1 MPSRQDRSKSQNQ
14 KQTHSTEDKMNDTNL
29 QTITLTKRDRN
40 YSNLK
45 GLESS
50 LRHSLRLDQN
60 EYDEFEFNPNPTHPN
75 VAIVGGIEQILTME
89 LAEQLLADF
98 NEHLQ
103 TKLKDTEATDEIAAE
118 KEKLRKL
125 KSKLV
130 KFINATEPTE
140 IKEYVTSVMEGE
152 KPLVVGDYAALLNQH
167 KISRIAQRI
176 DLLENYTTKKQ
187 EIQQNAP
194 DRAVSRTVN
203 RVKEIILVIPE
214 PNKLAITKGYTDLLQ
229 RAIHQFYRKNF
240 PNNTILFSFSHLD
253 ETTNHVHAFLD
264 LQNTKSG
271 KYDFS
276 AQEYEFA
283 SQYYLKNKANLE
295 NISEPPTLEDFKL
308 PNRSDEKQN
317 HRFIRERESWKSK
330 VMQAAFYEHFNG
342 LASAFGLQAKFLPKT
357 NEKKEY
363 LSKIEQEAKK
373 PKSERS
379 HNYYT
384 RQVEKLEQE
393 LIEKKEELAEQ
404 NTNVVTLKATMT
416 DLQNTVSTYQNKIQT
431 LEIHATEQKTE
442 NEKLDNHRKILTED
456 ITNKTNKTEELRE
469 NFKTTKERMTKELH
483 ELRRKIVD
491 DTKRKSVLE
500 NAIKVYEEELEP
512 LIKRFDILVDQILE
526 AKRLDKNIDQYYKRL
541 RENTYK
547 MASRLGSEKR
557 KDYLFN
563 AREQLKGRGIDHTKV
578 ELGIVEKFRLWA
590 SDRFTNKQ
598 VVEFDKE
605 EAEQATEARNLR
617 LLKPKPPSP
626 FQDPYDPY
634 Q

>member
-1 MPSRQDRSKSQNQ
+1 
-14 KQTHSTEDKMNDTNL
+14 MNDTNL

-45 GLESS
+45 GLDSS
-50 LRHSLRLDQN
+50 LKHSLRLDQN
-60 EYDEFEFNPNPTHPN
+60 EYDDFEFNPNPDHPN
-75 VAIVGGIEQILTME
+75 IAIVGGVEQVLTRE

-98 NEHLQ
+98 NDQLQ
-103 TKLKDTEATDEIAAE
+103 TKLKATEATDEIAAE

-130 KFINATEPTE
+130 KFINATEPTQ

-152 KPLVVGDYAALLNQH
+152 RPLVVGDYAALLNQH
-167 KISRIAQRI
+167 KISRVAQRI
-176 DLLENYTTKKQ
+176 DLLENYTTKKR
-187 EIQQNAP
+187 EIEQNAP

-229 RAIHQFYRKNF
+229 KAMHQFYQKNF
-240 PNNTILFSFSHLD
+240 PNNKMLFSFSHLD

-264 LQNTKSG
+264 LQNTKTG

-276 AQEYEFA
+276 AQEFEFA
-283 SQYYLKNKANLE
+283 SQYYAKNKAHLD
-295 NISEPPTLEDFKL
+295 NISEPPTLENFKL
-308 PNRSDEKQN
+308 PNRSEEKQN

-330 VMQAAFYEHFNG
+330 VMQAAFYEHFNS
-342 LASAFGLQAKFLPKT
+342 LAAPYGLQAKFLPKT
-357 NEKKEY
+357 KDNKEF

-393 LIEKKEELAEQ
+393 LTQKKEELTEQ
-404 NTNVVTLKATMT
+404 KTNVVTLNTT
-416 DLQNTVSTYQNKIQT
+416 ISELQNTVSTYQNKIQN
-431 LEIHATEQKTE
+431 LEMHATEQQKE
-442 NEKLDNHRKILTED
+442 NAKLDHHRQILSED
-456 ITNKTNKTEELRE
+456 ITEKTNKTEQLKI
-469 NFKTTKERMTKELH
+469 NFKSTKEKMTKELR
-483 ELRRKIVD
+483 ELRKKIEE
-491 DTKRKSVLE
+491 DTERKSVLE
-500 NAIKVYEEELEP
+500 KAIKVYEEELEP
-512 LIKRFDILVDQILE
+512 LIKKFDILVDRILE
-526 AKRLDKNIDQYYKRL
+526 AKRLDENPEQFYKRL

-563 AREQLKGRGIDHTKV
+563 VGEQLKEQGLDHAKV
-578 ELGIVEKFRLWA
+578 ELGFTDKVKLLA
-590 SDRFTNKQ
+590 SDTFTRKQ

-605 EAEQATEARNLR
+605 EALQAKEARKRR
-617 LLKPKPPSP
+617 LLKLKPPSP

-634 Q
+634 S

>member
-1 MPSRQDRSKSQNQ
+1 
-14 KQTHSTEDKMNDTNL
+14 MNDTNL

-45 GLESS
+45 GLDSS
-50 LRHSLRLDQN
+50 LKHSLRLDQN
-60 EYDEFEFNPNPTHPN
+60 EYDDFEFNPNPDHPN
-75 VAIVGGIEQILTME
+75 IAIVGGVEQVLTRE

-98 NEHLQ
+98 NDQLQ
-103 TKLKDTEATDEIAAE
+103 TKLKATEATDEIAAE

-130 KFINATEPTE
+130 KFINATEPTQ

-152 KPLVVGDYAALLNQH
+152 RPLVVGDYAALLNQH
-167 KISRIAQRI
+167 KISRVAQRI
-176 DLLENYTTKKQ
+176 DLLENYTTKKR
-187 EIQQNAP
+187 EIEQNAP

-229 RAIHQFYRKNF
+229 KAMHQFYQKNF
-240 PNNTILFSFSHLD
+240 PNNKMLFSFSHLD

-264 LQNTKSG
+264 LQNTKTG

-276 AQEYEFA
+276 AQEFEFA
-283 SQYYLKNKANLE
+283 SQYYAKNKAHLD

-308 PNRSDEKQN
+308 PNRSEEKQN

-330 VMQAAFYEHFNG
+330 VMQAAFYEHFNS
-342 LASAFGLQAKFLPKT
+342 LAAPYGLQAKFLPKT
-357 NEKKEY
+357 KDNKEF

-393 LIEKKEELAEQ
+393 LTQKKEELTEQ
-404 NTNVVTLKATMT
+404 KTNVVTLNTT
-416 DLQNTVSTYQNKIQT
+416 ISELQNTVSTYQNKIQN
-431 LEIHATEQKTE
+431 LEMHATEQQKE
-442 NEKLDNHRKILTED
+442 NAKLDHHRQILSED
-456 ITNKTNKTEELRE
+456 ITEKTNKTEQLKI
-469 NFKTTKERMTKELH
+469 NFKSTKEKMTKELR
-483 ELRRKIVD
+483 ELRKKIEE
-491 DTKRKSVLE
+491 DTERKSVLE
-500 NAIKVYEEELEP
+500 KAIKVYEEELEP
-512 LIKRFDILVDQILE
+512 LIKKFDILVDRILE
-526 AKRLDKNIDQYYKRL
+526 AKRLDENPEQFYKRL

-563 AREQLKGRGIDHTKV
+563 VGEQLKEQGLDHAKV
-578 ELGIVEKFRLWA
+578 ELGFTDKVKLLA
-590 SDRFTNKQ
+590 SDTFTRKQ

-605 EAEQATEARNLR
+605 EALQAKEARKRR
-617 LLKPKPPSP
+617 LLKLKPPSP

-634 Q
+634 S

>member
-1 MPSRQDRSKSQNQ
+1 
-14 KQTHSTEDKMNDTNL
+14 MNDTNL

-45 GLESS
+45 GLDSS
-50 LRHSLRLDQN
+50 LKHSLRLDQN
-60 EYDEFEFNPNPTHPN
+60 EYDEFEFNPNPDHPN
-75 VAIVGGIEQILTME
+75 VAIVGGIEQILTRE
-89 LAEQLLADF
+89 LAEQLLAEF
-98 NEHLQ
+98 NDQLQ
-103 TKLKDTEATDEIAAE
+103 TKLLETEASDEIATE

-130 KFINATEPTE
+130 KFINVTEPTE

-152 KPLVVGDYAALLNQH
+152 RPLVVEDYATLLNQH
-167 KISRIAQRI
+167 KIGRVGQRI

-187 EIQQNAP
+187 EIEQNAP

-229 RAIHQFYRKNF
+229 KAMHQFYQKNF
-240 PNNTILFSFSHLD
+240 PNNKMLFSFSHLD
-253 ETTNHVHAFLD
+253 ETTNHVHSFLD
-264 LQNTKSG
+264 LQNTKTG

-276 AQEYEFA
+276 AQEFEFA
-283 SQYYLKNKANLE
+283 SQYYAKNKAHLDK
-295 NISEPPTLEDFKL
+295 ISEPPTLEDFKL
-308 PNRSDEKQN
+308 PNRSEEKQN

-342 LASAFGLQAKFLPKT
+342 LAAAYGLQAKFLPKT
-357 NEKKEY
+357 KDNKEF

-384 RQVEKLEQE
+384 RQIEKLEQE
-393 LIEKKEELAEQ
+393 LTQKKEELTKQ
-404 NTNVVTLKATMT
+404 KTTVVTLNTT
-416 DLQNTVSTYQNKIQT
+416 ISDLQNTVSTYQNKIQN
-431 LEIHATEQKTE
+431 LEMHATEQQKE
-442 NEKLDNHRKILTED
+442 NAKLDHHRQILSED
-456 ITNKTNKTEELRE
+456 ITEKTNKTEQLRI
-469 NFKTTKERMTKELH
+469 NFKSTKEKMTKELR
-483 ELRRKIVD
+483 ELRKKIEE
-491 DTKRKSVLE
+491 DTERKSVLE
-500 NAIKVYEEELEP
+500 KAIKVYEEELEP
-512 LIKRFDILVDQILE
+512 LIKKFDILVDRILE
-526 AKRLDKNIDQYYKRL
+526 AKRLDENPEQYYRRL

-563 AREQLKGRGIDHTKV
+563 VGEQLKEQGLDHDKV
-578 ELGIVEKFRLWA
+578 ELGFTDKVRLWA
-590 SDRFTNKQ
+590 SDTFTSKQ

-605 EAEQATEARNLR
+605 EAKQAKEARKRR
-617 LLKPKPPSP
+617 LLKLKPPSP

-634 Q
+634 H

>member
-1 MPSRQDRSKSQNQ
+1 
-14 KQTHSTEDKMNDTNL
+14 MNDTNL

-45 GLESS
+45 GLDSS
-50 LRHSLRLDQN
+50 LKHSLRLDQN
-60 EYDEFEFNPNPTHPN
+60 EYDDFEFNPNPDHPN
-75 VAIVGGIEQILTME
+75 IAIVGGVEQVLTRA
-89 LAEQLLADF
+89 LAEQLLANF
-98 NEHLQ
+98 NDQLQ
-103 TKLKDTEATDEIAAE
+103 TKLKATEATDEIAAE

-130 KFINATEPTE
+130 KFINAAEPTE

-152 KPLVVGDYAALLNQH
+152 RPLVAQDYAALLNQH
-167 KISRIAQRI
+167 KISRISQRI
-176 DLLENYTTKKQ
+176 DLLENYTTKKR
-187 EIQQNAP
+187 EIEQNAP
-194 DRAVSRTVN
+194 NRAVSRTVN

-229 RAIHQFYRKNF
+229 KAMHQFYQKNF
-240 PNNTILFSFSHLD
+240 PNNDILFSFSHLD

-264 LQNTKSG
+264 LQNTKTG

-276 AQEYEFA
+276 AQEFEFA
-283 SQYYLKNKANLE
+283 SQYYARNKAHLDK
-295 NISEPPTLEDFKL
+295 ISEPPILEDFKL
-308 PNRSDEKQN
+308 PNRSEEKQN

-342 LASAFGLQAKFLPKT
+342 LAAAYGLQAKFLPKT
-357 NEKKEY
+357 KEKQEF

-393 LIEKKEELAEQ
+393 LTQKKEELTEQ
-404 NTNVVTLKATMT
+404 KTTVVRLNTTISN
-416 DLQNTVSTYQNKIQT
+416 LQNTVSTYQNTIQN
-431 LEIHATEQKTE
+431 LEMHATEQQKE
-442 NEKLDNHRKILTED
+442 NAKLDHDRQILSED
-456 ITNKTNKTEELRE
+456 ITKKTNKTEELRV
-469 NFKTTKERMTKELH
+469 NFKTAKEKMTKELR
-483 ELRRKIVD
+483 ELRKKIEE
-491 DTKRKSVLE
+491 DTERKSVLE
-500 NAIKVYEEELEP
+500 RAIKVYEVELEP
-512 LIKRFDILVDQILE
+512 LIKKFDILVDRILK
-526 AKRLDKNIDQYYKRL
+526 AKRLDENPEQYYQRL

-563 AREQLKGRGIDHTKV
+563 VREQLKEQGLDHVKV
-578 ELGIVEKFRLWA
+578 ELGLTEKVKLWA
-590 SDRFTNKQ
+590 SDTFTKKQ

-605 EAEQATEARNLR
+605 EALQAKEARRRR
-617 LLKPKPPSP
+617 LLKLKPPSP

>member
-1 MPSRQDRSKSQNQ
+1 
-14 KQTHSTEDKMNDTNL
+14 MNDTNL

-45 GLESS
+45 GLDSS
-50 LRHSLRLDQN
+50 LKHSLRLDQN
-60 EYDEFEFNPNPTHPN
+60 EYDDFEFNPNPDHPN
-75 VAIVGGIEQILTME
+75 IAIVGGVEQVLTRA
-89 LAEQLLADF
+89 LAEQLLANF
-98 NEHLQ
+98 NDQLQ
-103 TKLKDTEATDEIAAE
+103 TKLKATEATDEIAAE

-152 KPLVVGDYAALLNQH
+152 KPLVVQDYAALLNQH

-187 EIQQNAP
+187 DIQQNAP

-229 RAIHQFYRKNF
+229 RAIQQFYRKNF

-283 SQYYLKNKANLE
+283 SQYYLKNKGILE

-308 PNRSDEKQN
+308 PNRSEEKQN

-342 LASAFGLQAKFLPKT
+342 LASPFGLQAKFLPKT
-357 NEKKEY
+357 KEKKEF
-363 LSKIEQEAKK
+363 LSKIEKEAKK

-384 RQVEKLEQE
+384 RQVEQLEQK
-393 LIEKKEELAEQ
+393 LIEKTEELAEQ
-404 NTNVVTLKATMT
+404 NTNVVTLKATIT

-431 LEIHATEQKTE
+431 LETHATEQKTE

-456 ITNKTNKTEELRE
+456 ITKKTNKTEELRE
-469 NFKTTKERMTKELH
+469 NFKNTKERMTKELH
-483 ELRRKIVD
+483 ELRTKIVE

-512 LIKRFDILVDQILE
+512 LIKRFDILVDKILE
-526 AKRLDKNIDQYYKRL
+526 AQRLDKNTDQYYERL

-563 AREQLKGRGIDHTKV
+563 AREQLKERGIDHTKV
-578 ELGIVEKFRLWA
+578 ELGIADRFRLWA
-590 SDRFTNKQ
+590 SDKFTNKQ

-605 EAEQATEARNLR
+605 EADQAKQARKIR

>member
-1 MPSRQDRSKSQNQ
+1 
-14 KQTHSTEDKMNDTNL
+14 MNDTNL

-45 GLESS
+45 GLDSS
-50 LRHSLRLDQN
+50 LKHSLRLDQN
-60 EYDEFEFNPNPTHPN
+60 EYDDFEFNPNPDHPN
-75 VAIVGGIEQILTME
+75 IAIVGGVEQVLTRA
-89 LAEQLLADF
+89 LAEQLLANF
-98 NEHLQ
+98 NDQLQ
-103 TKLKDTEATDEIAAE
+103 TKLKATEATDEIAAE

-130 KFINATEPTE
+130 KFINAAEPTE

-152 KPLVVGDYAALLNQH
+152 RPLVAQDYAALLNQH
-167 KISRIAQRI
+167 KISRISQRI
-176 DLLENYTTKKQ
+176 DLLENYTTKKR
-187 EIQQNAP
+187 EIEQNAP

-229 RAIHQFYRKNF
+229 KAMHQFYQKNF
-240 PNNTILFSFSHLD
+240 PNNKMLFSFSHLD

-264 LQNTKSG
+264 LQNTKTG

-276 AQEYEFA
+276 AQEFEFA
-283 SQYYLKNKANLE
+283 SQYYAKNKAHLD

-308 PNRSDEKQN
+308 PNRSEEKQN

-330 VMQAAFYEHFNG
+330 VMQAAFYEHFNS
-342 LASAFGLQAKFLPKT
+342 LAAPYGLQAKFLPKT
-357 NEKKEY
+357 KDNKEF

-393 LIEKKEELAEQ
+393 LTQKKEELTEQ
-404 NTNVVTLKATMT
+404 KTNVVTLNTT
-416 DLQNTVSTYQNKIQT
+416 ISELQNTVSTYQNKIQN
-431 LEIHATEQKTE
+431 LEMHATEQQKE
-442 NEKLDNHRKILTED
+442 NAKLDHHRQILSED
-456 ITNKTNKTEELRE
+456 ITEKTNKTEQLKI
-469 NFKTTKERMTKELH
+469 NFKSTKEKMTKELR
-483 ELRRKIVD
+483 ELRKKIEE
-491 DTKRKSVLE
+491 DTERKSVLE
-500 NAIKVYEEELEP
+500 KAIKVYEEELEP
-512 LIKRFDILVDQILE
+512 LIKKFDILVDRILE
-526 AKRLDKNIDQYYKRL
+526 AKRLDENPEQFYKRL

-563 AREQLKGRGIDHTKV
+563 VGEQLKEQGLDHAKV
-578 ELGIVEKFRLWA
+578 ELGFTDKVKLLA
-590 SDRFTNKQ
+590 SDTFTRKQ

-605 EAEQATEARNLR
+605 EALQAKEARKRR
-617 LLKPKPPSP
+617 LLKLKPPSP

-634 Q
+634 S

>member
-1 MPSRQDRSKSQNQ
+1 
-14 KQTHSTEDKMNDTNL
+14 MNDTNL

-45 GLESS
+45 GLDSS

-60 EYDEFEFNPNPTHPN
+60 EYDDFEFNPNPDHPS
-75 VAIVGGIEQILTME
+75 VAIVGGLEQILTRE

-98 NEHLQ
+98 NDQLQ
-103 TKLKDTEATDEIAAE
+103 TKLIATEATDEIAAE

-140 IKEYVTSVMEGE
+140 IKEHVTSVMEGE
-152 KPLVVGDYAALLNQH
+152 RTLVIEDYATLLNQH
-167 KISRIAQRI
+167 KISRVAQRI

-187 EIQQNAP
+187 EIEQNAP

-229 RAIHQFYRKNF
+229 KAMHQFYQKNF
-240 PNNTILFSFSHLD
+240 PNNKILFSFSHLD

-264 LQNTKSG
+264 LQNEKTG

-276 AQEYEFA
+276 AQEFEFA
-283 SQYYLKNKANLE
+283 SQYYARNKAHLDK
-295 NISEPPTLEDFKL
+295 IPEPPTLEDFKL
-308 PNRSDEKQN
+308 PNRSEEKQN

-342 LASAFGLQAKFLPKT
+342 LAAAYGLQAKFLPKT
-357 NEKKEY
+357 KEKQEF

-384 RQVEKLEQE
+384 RHIEKLQQELTTKEVE
-393 LIEKKEELAEQ
+393 LIEQKA
-404 NTNVVTLKATMT
+404 TIVTLNTTIK
-416 DLQNTVSTYQNKIQT
+416 DLQGTASTYKANIQS
-431 LEIHATEQKTE
+431 LEIKASEQRKE
-442 NEKLDNHRKILTED
+442 NAELDSQKQKLDDEITE
-456 ITNKTNKTEELRE
+456 KTTKTAELSS
-469 NFKTTKERMTKELH
+469 NFKTMKSRMTKELN
-483 ELRRKIVD
+483 ELRKKIKEDTNRK
-491 DTKRKSVLE
+491 TVLE
-500 NAIKVYEEELEP
+500 KAIKAYEEELEP
-512 LIKRFDILVDQILE
+512 LMKRFDILVDRLLE
-526 AKRLDKNIDQYYKRL
+526 ARRLDENPERYYKRL
-541 RENTYK
+541 RENTYE
-547 MASRLGSEKR
+547 MASRLGKEKR

-563 AREQLKGRGIDHTKV
+563 VAEQLREQGLDHTQAALGFSDKV
-578 ELGIVEKFRLWA
+578 KLWA
-590 SDRFTNKQ
+590 SDTFTTKQ

-605 EAEQATEARNLR
+605 EAEQAKEARRRR
-617 LLKPKPPSP
+617 LLKLKPPTP

-634 Q
+634 K

>member
-1 MPSRQDRSKSQNQ
+1 
-14 KQTHSTEDKMNDTNL
+14 MNDTNL

-45 GLESS
+45 GLDSS
-50 LRHSLRLDQN
+50 LKHSLRLDQN
-60 EYDEFEFNPNPTHPN
+60 EYDDFEFNPNPDHPN
-75 VAIVGGIEQILTME
+75 IAIVGGVEQVLTRA
-89 LAEQLLADF
+89 LAEQLLANF
-98 NEHLQ
+98 NDQLQ
-103 TKLKDTEATDEIAAE
+103 TKLKATEATDEIAAE

-130 KFINATEPTE
+130 KFINAAEPTE

-152 KPLVVGDYAALLNQH
+152 RPLVAQDYAALLNQH
-167 KISRIAQRI
+167 KISHISQRI
-176 DLLENYTTKKQ
+176 DLLENYTTKKR
-187 EIQQNAP
+187 EIEQNAP

-229 RAIHQFYRKNF
+229 KAMHQFYQKNF
-240 PNNTILFSFSHLD
+240 PNNKMLFSFSHLD

-264 LQNTKSG
+264 LQNTKTG

-276 AQEYEFA
+276 AQEFEFA
-283 SQYYLKNKANLE
+283 SQYYAKNKAHLD

-308 PNRSDEKQN
+308 PNRSEEKQN

-330 VMQAAFYEHFNG
+330 VMQAAFYEHFNS
-342 LASAFGLQAKFLPKT
+342 LAAPYGLQAKFLPKT
-357 NEKKEY
+357 KDNKEF

-393 LIEKKEELAEQ
+393 LTQKKEELTEQ
-404 NTNVVTLKATMT
+404 KTNVVTLNTT
-416 DLQNTVSTYQNKIQT
+416 ISELQNTVSTYQNKIQN
-431 LEIHATEQKTE
+431 LEMHATEQQKE
-442 NEKLDNHRKILTED
+442 NAKLDHHRQILSED
-456 ITNKTNKTEELRE
+456 ITEKTNKTEQLKI
-469 NFKTTKERMTKELH
+469 NFKSTKEKMTKELR
-483 ELRRKIVD
+483 ELRKKIEE
-491 DTKRKSVLE
+491 DTERKSVLE
-500 NAIKVYEEELEP
+500 KAIKVYEEELEP
-512 LIKRFDILVDQILE
+512 LIKKFDILVDRILE
-526 AKRLDKNIDQYYKRL
+526 AKRLDENPEQFYKRL

-563 AREQLKGRGIDHTKV
+563 VGEQLKEQGLDHAKV
-578 ELGIVEKFRLWA
+578 ELGFTDKVKLLA
-590 SDRFTNKQ
+590 SDTFTRKQ

-605 EAEQATEARNLR
+605 EALQAKEARKRR
-617 LLKPKPPSP
+617 LLKLKPPSP

-634 Q
+634 S

>member
-1 MPSRQDRSKSQNQ
+1 
-14 KQTHSTEDKMNDTNL
+14 MNDTNL

-45 GLESS
+45 GLDSS
-50 LRHSLRLDQN
+50 LKHSLRLDQN
-60 EYDEFEFNPNPTHPN
+60 EYDDFEFNPNPDLPN
-75 VAIVGGIEQILTME
+75 IAIVGGIEQILTKE
-89 LAEQLLADF
+89 LAEQLLAEF
-98 NEHLQ
+98 NDQLQ
-103 TKLKDTEATDEIAAE
+103 TKLKATEATGEIAAE

-140 IKEYVTSVMEGE
+140 IKEYVTSVMECE
-152 KPLVVGDYAALLNQH
+152 KPLVVEDYAALLNQH
-167 KISRIAQRI
+167 KISRISQRI

-187 EIQQNAP
+187 EVEQNAP
-194 DRAVSRTVN
+194 DRAISRTVN

-214 PNKLAITKGYTDLLQ
+214 PNKVAITKGYTDLLQ
-229 RAIHQFYRKNF
+229 KALHQFYQKNF
-240 PNNTILFSFSHLD
+240 PNNKVLFSFSHLD

-264 LQNTKSG
+264 LQNTKTG

-276 AQEYEFA
+276 AQEFEFA
-283 SQYYLKNKANLE
+283 TQYYAKNKAHLDK
-295 NISEPPTLEDFKL
+295 ISEPPTVEDFKL
-308 PNRSDEKQN
+308 PNRSEEKQN

-330 VMQAAFYEHFNG
+330 VMQVAFYEHFNG
-342 LASAFGLQAKFLPKT
+342 LAAAYGLQAKFLPKT
-357 NEKKEY
+357 KDNKEF

-379 HNYYT
+379 YNYYT
-384 RQVEKLEQE
+384 RRVEKLEQE
-393 LIEKKEELAEQ
+393 LTQKKEELTEQ
-404 NTNVVTLKATMT
+404 KTTIVTLNTT
-416 DLQNTVSTYQNKIQT
+416 ISDLQNTVSIYQNTIQH
-431 LEIHATEQKTE
+431 LEMHATEQQKE
-442 NEKLDNHRKILTED
+442 NAKLDHDRQILSED
-456 ITNKTNKTEELRE
+456 ITKKTNRTDELRV
-469 NFKTTKERMTKELH
+469 NFKTAKEKMTKELR
-483 ELRRKIVD
+483 ELRKNIEE
-491 DTKRKSVLE
+491 DTERKSVLE
-500 NAIKVYEEELEP
+500 RAIKVYEEELEP
-512 LIKRFDILVDQILE
+512 LIKRFDILVDRILE
-526 AKRLDKNIDQYYKRL
+526 AKRLDENPEQYYKRL

-563 AREQLKGRGIDHTKV
+563 VSEQLKEQGLDHTKV
-578 ELGIVEKFRLWA
+578 ELGFTGKVKVWA
-590 SDRFTNKQ
+590 SDTFTTKQ

-605 EAEQATEARNLR
+605 EAKQAKEARKRR

>member
-1 MPSRQDRSKSQNQ
+1 
-14 KQTHSTEDKMNDTNL
+14 MNDTNL

-45 GLESS
+45 GLDSS
-50 LRHSLRLDQN
+50 LKHSLRLDQN
-60 EYDEFEFNPNPTHPN
+60 EYDDFEFNPNPDHPN
-75 VAIVGGIEQILTME
+75 IAIVGGVEQVLTRE

-98 NEHLQ
+98 NDQLQ
-103 TKLKDTEATDEIAAE
+103 TKLKATEATDEIAAE

-152 KPLVVGDYAALLNQH
+152 RPLVVQDYAALLNQH
-167 KISRIAQRI
+167 KISRISQRI

-187 EIQQNAP
+187 EIEQNAP
-194 DRAVSRTVN
+194 ERAVSRTVN

-229 RAIHQFYRKNF
+229 KAMHQFYQKNF
-240 PNNTILFSFSHLD
+240 PNNDILFSFSHLD

-264 LQNTKSG
+264 LQNTKTG

-276 AQEYEFA
+276 AQEFEFA
-283 SQYYLKNKANLE
+283 SQYYARNKAHLDK
-295 NISEPPTLEDFKL
+295 ISEPPILEDFKL
-308 PNRSDEKQN
+308 PNRSEEKQN

-342 LASAFGLQAKFLPKT
+342 LAAAYGLQAKFLPKT
-357 NEKKEY
+357 KEKQEF
-363 LSKIEQEAKK
+363 LSKIEQETKK

-393 LIEKKEELAEQ
+393 LTQKKEELTEQ
-404 NTNVVTLKATMT
+404 KTTVVRLNTTISN
-416 DLQNTVSTYQNKIQT
+416 LQNTVSTYQNTIQN
-431 LEIHATEQKTE
+431 LEMHATEQQKE
-442 NEKLDNHRKILTED
+442 NAKLDHDRQILSED
-456 ITNKTNKTEELRE
+456 ITKKTNKTEELRV
-469 NFKTTKERMTKELH
+469 NFKTAKEKMTKELR
-483 ELRRKIVD
+483 ELRKKIEE
-491 DTKRKSVLE
+491 DTERKSVLE
-500 NAIKVYEEELEP
+500 RAIKVYEVELEP
-512 LIKRFDILVDQILE
+512 LIKKFDILVDRILE
-526 AKRLDKNIDQYYKRL
+526 AKRLDENPEQYYQRL

-563 AREQLKGRGIDHTKV
+563 VGEQLKEQGLDHVKV
-578 ELGIVEKFRLWA
+578 ELGLTKKVKLWA
-590 SDRFTNKQ
+590 SDTFTKKQ

-605 EAEQATEARNLR
+605 EALQAKEARRRR
-617 LLKPKPPSP
+617 LLKLKPPSP

>member
-1 MPSRQDRSKSQNQ
+1 
-14 KQTHSTEDKMNDTNL
+14 MNDTNL

-45 GLESS
+45 GLDSS
-50 LRHSLRLDQN
+50 LKHSLRLDQN
-60 EYDEFEFNPNPTHPN
+60 EYDDFEFNPNPDHPN
-75 VAIVGGIEQILTME
+75 IAIVGGVEQVLTRE

-98 NEHLQ
+98 NDQLQ
-103 TKLKDTEATDEIAAE
+103 TKLKATEATDEIAAE

-152 KPLVVGDYAALLNQH
+152 RPLVVQDYAALLNQH
-167 KISRIAQRI
+167 KISRISQRI

-187 EIQQNAP
+187 EIEQNAP
-194 DRAVSRTVN
+194 ERAVSKTVN

-229 RAIHQFYRKNF
+229 KAMHQFYQKNF
-240 PNNTILFSFSHLD
+240 PNNDILFSFSHLD

-264 LQNTKSG
+264 LQNTKTG

-276 AQEYEFA
+276 AQEFEFA
-283 SQYYLKNKANLE
+283 SQYYARNKAHLDK
-295 NISEPPTLEDFKL
+295 ISEPPILEDFKL
-308 PNRSDEKQN
+308 PNRSEEKQN

-342 LASAFGLQAKFLPKT
+342 LAAAYGLQAKFLPKT
-357 NEKKEY
+357 KEKQEF

-393 LIEKKEELAEQ
+393 LTQKKEELTEQ
-404 NTNVVTLKATMT
+404 KTTAVRLNTTISN
-416 DLQNTVSTYQNKIQT
+416 LQNTISTYQNTIQN
-431 LEIHATEQKTE
+431 LEMHATEQQKE
-442 NEKLDNHRKILTED
+442 NAKLDHDRQILSED
-456 ITNKTNKTEELRE
+456 ITKKTNKTEELRV
-469 NFKTTKERMTKELH
+469 NFKTAKEKMTKELR
-483 ELRRKIVD
+483 ELRKKIEE
-491 DTKRKSVLE
+491 DTERKSVLE
-500 NAIKVYEEELEP
+500 RAIKVYEVELEP
-512 LIKRFDILVDQILE
+512 LIKKFDILVDRILE
-526 AKRLDKNIDQYYKRL
+526 AKRLDENPEQYYQRL

-563 AREQLKGRGIDHTKV
+563 VGEQLKEQGLDHVKV
-578 ELGIVEKFRLWA
+578 ELGLTEKVKLWA
-590 SDRFTNKQ
+590 SDTFTKKQ

-605 EAEQATEARNLR
+605 EALQAKEARRRR
-617 LLKPKPPSP
+617 LLKLKPPSP

>member
-1 MPSRQDRSKSQNQ
+1 
-14 KQTHSTEDKMNDTNL
+14 MNDTNL

-45 GLESS
+45 GLDSS

-60 EYDEFEFNPNPTHPN
+60 EYDDFEFNPNPDHPN
-75 VAIVGGIEQILTME
+75 VAIVGGIEQILTRE

-98 NEHLQ
+98 NDQLQ
-103 TKLKDTEATDEIAAE
+103 TKLKATEATDEIAAE

-130 KFINATEPTE
+130 KFINATEPTQ

-152 KPLVVGDYAALLNQH
+152 RPLVVGDYAALLNQH
-167 KISRIAQRI
+167 KISRVAQRI
-176 DLLENYTTKKQ
+176 DLLENYTTKKR
-187 EIQQNAP
+187 EIEQNAP

-229 RAIHQFYRKNF
+229 KAMHQFYQKNF
-240 PNNTILFSFSHLD
+240 PNNKMLFSFSHLD

-264 LQNTKSG
+264 LQNTKTG

-276 AQEYEFA
+276 AQEFEFA
-283 SQYYLKNKANLE
+283 SQYYAKNKAHLD

-308 PNRSDEKQN
+308 PNRSEEKQN

-330 VMQAAFYEHFNG
+330 VMQAAFYEHFNS
-342 LASAFGLQAKFLPKT
+342 LAAPYGLQAKFLPKT
-357 NEKKEY
+357 KDNKEF

-393 LIEKKEELAEQ
+393 LTQKKEELTEQ
-404 NTNVVTLKATMT
+404 KTNVVTLNTT
-416 DLQNTVSTYQNKIQT
+416 ISELQNTVSTYQNKIQN
-431 LEIHATEQKTE
+431 LEMHATEQQKE
-442 NEKLDNHRKILTED
+442 NAKLDHHRQILSED
-456 ITNKTNKTEELRE
+456 ITEKTNKTEQLKI
-469 NFKTTKERMTKELH
+469 NFKSTKEKMTKELR
-483 ELRRKIVD
+483 ELRKKIEE
-491 DTKRKSVLE
+491 DTERKSVLE
-500 NAIKVYEEELEP
+500 KAIKVYEEELEP
-512 LIKRFDILVDQILE
+512 LIKKFDILVDRILE
-526 AKRLDKNIDQYYKRL
+526 AKRLDENPEQFYKRL

-563 AREQLKGRGIDHTKV
+563 VGEQLKEQGLDHAKV
-578 ELGIVEKFRLWA
+578 ELGFTDKVKLLA
-590 SDRFTNKQ
+590 SDTFTRKQ

-605 EAEQATEARNLR
+605 EALQAKEARKRR
-617 LLKPKPPSP
+617 LLKLKPPSP

-634 Q
+634 S

>member
-1 MPSRQDRSKSQNQ
+1 
-14 KQTHSTEDKMNDTNL
+14 MNDTNL

-45 GLESS
+45 GLDSS
-50 LRHSLRLDQN
+50 LKHSLRLDQN
-60 EYDEFEFNPNPTHPN
+60 EYDDFEFNPNPDHPN
-75 VAIVGGIEQILTME
+75 IAIVGGVEQVLTRE

-98 NEHLQ
+98 NDQLQ
-103 TKLKDTEATDEIAAE
+103 TKLKATEATDEIAAE

-130 KFINATEPTE
+130 KFINATEPAE

-152 KPLVVGDYAALLNQH
+152 RPMVVEDYAALLNQH

-176 DLLENYTTKKQ
+176 DLLDNYTTKKR
-187 EIQQNAP
+187 EIEKNAP

-229 RAIHQFYRKNF
+229 KAMHLFYQKNF
-240 PNNTILFSFSHLD
+240 PNNRMLFSFSHLD
-253 ETTNHVHAFLD
+253 ETTNHVHTFLD
-264 LQNTKSG
+264 LQNEKTG

-276 AQEYEFA
+276 AQEFEFA
-283 SQYYLKNKANLE
+283 SQYYAKNKARLDK
-295 NISEPPTLEDFKL
+295 ISEPPTLEDFKL
-308 PNRSDEKQN
+308 PNRSEEKQN

-342 LASAFGLQAKFLPKT
+342 LAAAYGLQAKFLPKT
-357 NEKKEY
+357 KEKQEF

-393 LIEKKEELAEQ
+393 LTHKKEELTEQ
-404 NTNVVTLKATMT
+404 KTTIVTLNTTISK
-416 DLQNTVSTYQNKIQT
+416 LQNTVSTYQNTIQH
-431 LEIHATEQKTE
+431 LEMHATEQQKE
-442 NEKLDNHRKILTED
+442 NAKLDHDRQILSED
-456 ITNKTNKTEELRE
+456 ITKKTNKTEELRV
-469 NFKTTKERMTKELH
+469 NFKTAKEKMTKELR
-483 ELRRKIVD
+483 ELRKKIEE
-491 DTKRKSVLE
+491 DTERKSVLE
-500 NAIKVYEEELEP
+500 RAIKAYELELEP
-512 LIKRFDILVDQILE
+512 LIKKFDILVDRILE
-526 AKRLDKNIDQYYKRL
+526 AKRIDKNPELYYQRL

-563 AREQLKGRGIDHTKV
+563 VGERLKEQGLDHAKV
-578 ELGIVEKFRLWA
+578 ELGFTEKVKLWA
-590 SDRFTNKQ
+590 SDTFTNKH
-598 VVEFDKE
+598 VVEFDNE
-605 EAEQATEARNLR
+605 EAQQAKEARRRR
-617 LLKPKPPSP
+617 LLKLKPPTP
-626 FQDPYDPY
+626 FQDPYDPSK
-634 Q
+634 

>member
-1 MPSRQDRSKSQNQ
+1 
-14 KQTHSTEDKMNDTNL
+14 MNDTNL

-45 GLESS
+45 GLDSS
-50 LRHSLRLDQN
+50 LRHSFRLDQN
-60 EYDEFEFNPNPTHPN
+60 EYDDFEFNPNPDHPN
-75 VAIVGGIEQILTME
+75 VAIVGGLEQILTRE

-98 NEHLQ
+98 NDQLQ
-103 TKLKDTEATDEIAAE
+103 TKLIATEATDEIAAE

-140 IKEYVTSVMEGE
+140 IKEHVTSVMEGE
-152 KPLVVGDYAALLNQH
+152 RTLVIEDYATLLNQH
-167 KISRIAQRI
+167 KISRVAQRI

-187 EIQQNAP
+187 EIEQNAP

-229 RAIHQFYRKNF
+229 KAMHQFYQKNF
-240 PNNTILFSFSHLD
+240 PNNKMLFSFSHLD

-264 LQNTKSG
+264 LQNTKTG

-276 AQEYEFA
+276 AQEFEFA
-283 SQYYLKNKANLE
+283 SQYYAKNKAHLD

-308 PNRSDEKQN
+308 PNRSEEKQN

-330 VMQAAFYEHFNG
+330 VMQAAFYEHFNS
-342 LASAFGLQAKFLPKT
+342 LAAPYGLQAKFLPKT
-357 NEKKEY
+357 KDNKEF

-393 LIEKKEELAEQ
+393 LTQKKEELTEQ
-404 NTNVVTLKATMT
+404 KTNVVTLNTT
-416 DLQNTVSTYQNKIQT
+416 ISELQNTVSTYQNKIQN
-431 LEIHATEQKTE
+431 LEMHATEQQKE
-442 NEKLDNHRKILTED
+442 NAKLDHHRQILSED
-456 ITNKTNKTEELRE
+456 ITEKTNKTEQLKI
-469 NFKTTKERMTKELH
+469 NFKSTKEKMTKELR
-483 ELRRKIVD
+483 ELRKKIEE
-491 DTKRKSVLE
+491 DTERKSVLE
-500 NAIKVYEEELEP
+500 KAIKVYEEELEP
-512 LIKRFDILVDQILE
+512 LIKKFDILVDRILE
-526 AKRLDKNIDQYYKRL
+526 AKRLDENPEQFYKRL

-563 AREQLKGRGIDHTKV
+563 VGEQLKEQGLDHAKV
-578 ELGIVEKFRLWA
+578 ELGFTDKVKLLA
-590 SDRFTNKQ
+590 SDTFTRKQ

-605 EAEQATEARNLR
+605 EALQAKEARKRR
-617 LLKPKPPSP
+617 LLKLKPPSP

-634 Q
+634 S

>member
-1 MPSRQDRSKSQNQ
+1 
-14 KQTHSTEDKMNDTNL
+14 MNDTNL

-45 GLESS
+45 GLDSS
-50 LRHSLRLDQN
+50 LKHSLRLDQN
-60 EYDEFEFNPNPTHPN
+60 EYDDFEFNPNPDHPN
-75 VAIVGGIEQILTME
+75 IAIVGGVEQVLTRE

-98 NEHLQ
+98 NDQLQ
-103 TKLKDTEATDEIAAE
+103 TKLKATEATDEIAAE

-130 KFINATEPTE
+130 KFINATEPTQ

-152 KPLVVGDYAALLNQH
+152 RPLVVGDYAALLNQH
-167 KISRIAQRI
+167 KISRVAQRI
-176 DLLENYTTKKQ
+176 DLLENYTTKKR
-187 EIQQNAP
+187 EIEQNAP
-194 DRAVSRTVN
+194 NRAVSRTVN

-229 RAIHQFYRKNF
+229 KAMHQFYQKNF
-240 PNNTILFSFSHLD
+240 PNNKMLFSFSHLD

-264 LQNTKSG
+264 LQNEKTG

-276 AQEYEFA
+276 AQEFEFA
-283 SQYYLKNKANLE
+283 SQYYARNKAHLDK
-295 NISEPPTLEDFKL
+295 ISEPPTLEDFKL
-308 PNRSDEKQN
+308 PNRSEEKQN

-330 VMQAAFYEHFNG
+330 VMQAAFYEHFNR
-342 LASAFGLQAKFLPKT
+342 LAAAYGLQAKFLPKT
-357 NEKKEY
+357 KEKQEF

-393 LIEKKEELAEQ
+393 LTQKKEELTEQ
-404 NTNVVTLKATMT
+404 KTTIVTLNTT
-416 DLQNTVSTYQNKIQT
+416 ISNLQNTVSTYQNTIQN
-431 LEIHATEQKTE
+431 LEMHATEQQKE
-442 NEKLDNHRKILTED
+442 NAKLDHDRQILSED
-456 ITNKTNKTEELRE
+456 ITKKTNKTEELRV
-469 NFKTTKERMTKELH
+469 NFKTAKEKMTKELR
-483 ELRRKIVD
+483 ELRKKIEE
-491 DTKRKSVLE
+491 DTERKSVLE
-500 NAIKVYEEELEP
+500 RAIKVYEIELEP
-512 LIKRFDILVDQILE
+512 LIKKFDILVDRILE
-526 AKRLDKNIDQYYKRL
+526 AKRLDKNPDQYYQRL
-541 RENTYK
+541 KENTYK

-563 AREQLKGRGIDHTKV
+563 VGEQLKEQGLDHAKV
-578 ELGIVEKFRLWA
+578 DLGLTEKVKLWA
-590 SDRFTNKQ
+590 SDTFTNKQ

-605 EAEQATEARNLR
+605 EAQQAKEARRRR
-617 LLKPKPPSP
+617 LLKLKPPSP

>member
-1 MPSRQDRSKSQNQ
+1 
-14 KQTHSTEDKMNDTNL
+14 MNDTNL

-45 GLESS
+45 GLDSS
-50 LRHSLRLDQN
+50 LKHSLRLDQN
-60 EYDEFEFNPNPTHPN
+60 EYDDFEFNPNPDHPN
-75 VAIVGGIEQILTME
+75 IAIVGGVEQVLTRA
-89 LAEQLLADF
+89 LAEQLLANF
-98 NEHLQ
+98 NDQLQ
-103 TKLKDTEATDEIAAE
+103 TKLKATEATDEIAAE

-130 KFINATEPTE
+130 KFINAAEPTE

-152 KPLVVGDYAALLNQH
+152 RPLVAQDYAALLNQH
-167 KISRIAQRI
+167 KISRISQRI
-176 DLLENYTTKKQ
+176 DLLENYTTKKR
-187 EIQQNAP
+187 EIEQNAP
-194 DRAVSRTVN
+194 NRAVSRTVN

-229 RAIHQFYRKNF
+229 KAMHQFYQKNF
-240 PNNTILFSFSHLD
+240 PNNDILFSFSHLD

-264 LQNTKSG
+264 LQNTKTG

-276 AQEYEFA
+276 AQEFEFA
-283 SQYYLKNKANLE
+283 SQYYARNKAHLDK
-295 NISEPPTLEDFKL
+295 ISEPPILEDFKL
-308 PNRSDEKQN
+308 PNRSEEKQN

-342 LASAFGLQAKFLPKT
+342 LAAAYGLQAKFLPKT
-357 NEKKEY
+357 KEKQEF

-393 LIEKKEELAEQ
+393 LTQKKEELTEQ
-404 NTNVVTLKATMT
+404 KTTVVRLNTTISN
-416 DLQNTVSTYQNKIQT
+416 LQNTVSTYQNTIQN
-431 LEIHATEQKTE
+431 LEMHATEQQKE
-442 NEKLDNHRKILTED
+442 NAKLDHDRQILSED
-456 ITNKTNKTEELRE
+456 ITKKTNKTEELRA
-469 NFKTTKERMTKELH
+469 NFKTAKEKMTKELR
-483 ELRRKIVD
+483 ELRKKIEE
-491 DTKRKSVLE
+491 DTERKSVLE
-500 NAIKVYEEELEP
+500 RAIKVYEVELEP
-512 LIKRFDILVDQILE
+512 LIKKFDIIVDRILK
-526 AKRLDKNIDQYYKRL
+526 AKRLDENPEQYYQRL

-563 AREQLKGRGIDHTKV
+563 VGEQLKEQGLDHVKV
-578 ELGIVEKFRLWA
+578 ELGLTEKVKLWA
-590 SDRFTNKQ
+590 SDTFTKKQ

-605 EAEQATEARNLR
+605 EALQAKEARRRR
-617 LLKPKPPSP
+617 LLKLKPPSP

>member
-1 MPSRQDRSKSQNQ
+1 
-14 KQTHSTEDKMNDTNL
+14 MNDTNL

-45 GLESS
+45 GLDSS
-50 LRHSLRLDQN
+50 LKHSLRLDQN
-60 EYDEFEFNPNPTHPN
+60 EYDDFEFNPNPDHPN
-75 VAIVGGIEQILTME
+75 IAIVGGVEQVLTRA
-89 LAEQLLADF
+89 LAEQLLANF
-98 NEHLQ
+98 NDQLQ
-103 TKLKDTEATDEIAAE
+103 TKLKATEATDEIAAE

-130 KFINATEPTE
+130 KFINAAEPTE

-152 KPLVVGDYAALLNQH
+152 RPLVAQDYAALLNQH
-167 KISRIAQRI
+167 KISRISQRI
-176 DLLENYTTKKQ
+176 DLLENYTTKKR
-187 EIQQNAP
+187 EIEQNAP
-194 DRAVSRTVN
+194 NRAVSRTVN

-229 RAIHQFYRKNF
+229 KAMHQFYQKNF
-240 PNNTILFSFSHLD
+240 PNNDILFSFSHLD

-264 LQNTKSG
+264 LQNTKTG

-276 AQEYEFA
+276 AQEFEFA
-283 SQYYLKNKANLE
+283 SQYYARNKAHLDK
-295 NISEPPTLEDFKL
+295 ISEPPILEDFKL
-308 PNRSDEKQN
+308 PNRSEEKQN

-342 LASAFGLQAKFLPKT
+342 LAAAYGLQAKFLPKT
-357 NEKKEY
+357 KEKQEF

-393 LIEKKEELAEQ
+393 LTQKKEELTEQ
-404 NTNVVTLKATMT
+404 KTTVVRLNTTISN
-416 DLQNTVSTYQNKIQT
+416 LQNTVSTYQNTIQN
-431 LEIHATEQKTE
+431 LEMHATEQQKE
-442 NEKLDNHRKILTED
+442 NAKLDHDRQILSED
-456 ITNKTNKTEELRE
+456 ITKKTNKTEELRA
-469 NFKTTKERMTKELH
+469 NFKTAKEKMTKELR
-483 ELRRKIVD
+483 ELRKKIEE
-491 DTKRKSVLE
+491 DTERKSVLE
-500 NAIKVYEEELEP
+500 RAIKVYEVELEP
-512 LIKRFDILVDQILE
+512 LIKKFDILVDRILK
-526 AKRLDKNIDQYYKRL
+526 AKRLDENPEQYYQRL

-563 AREQLKGRGIDHTKV
+563 VGEQLKEQGLDHVKV
-578 ELGIVEKFRLWA
+578 ELGLTEKVKLWA
-590 SDRFTNKQ
+590 SDTFTKKQ

-605 EAEQATEARNLR
+605 EALQAKEARR
-617 LLKPKPPSP
+617 RKLLKLKPPSP

>member
-1 MPSRQDRSKSQNQ
+1 
-14 KQTHSTEDKMNDTNL
+14 MNDTNL

-45 GLESS
+45 GLDSS

-60 EYDEFEFNPNPTHPN
+60 EYDDFEFNPNPDHPN
-75 VAIVGGIEQILTME
+75 VAIVGGLEQILTRE

-98 NEHLQ
+98 NDQLQ
-103 TKLKDTEATDEIAAE
+103 TKLIATEATDEIAAE

-140 IKEYVTSVMEGE
+140 IKEHVTSVMEGE
-152 KPLVVGDYAALLNQH
+152 RTLVIEDYATLLNQH
-167 KISRIAQRI
+167 KISRVAQRI

-187 EIQQNAP
+187 EIEQNAP

-229 RAIHQFYRKNF
+229 KAMHQFYQKNF
-240 PNNTILFSFSHLD
+240 PNNKMLFSFSHLD

-264 LQNTKSG
+264 LQNTKTG

-276 AQEYEFA
+276 AQEFEFA
-283 SQYYLKNKANLE
+283 SQYYAKNKAHLD

-308 PNRSDEKQN
+308 PNRSEEKQN

-330 VMQAAFYEHFNG
+330 VMQAAFYEHFNS
-342 LASAFGLQAKFLPKT
+342 LAAPYGLQAKFLPKT
-357 NEKKEY
+357 KDNKEF

-393 LIEKKEELAEQ
+393 LTQKKEELTEQ
-404 NTNVVTLKATMT
+404 KTNVVTLNTT
-416 DLQNTVSTYQNKIQT
+416 ISELQNTVSTYQNKIQN
-431 LEIHATEQKTE
+431 LEMHATEQQKE
-442 NEKLDNHRKILTED
+442 NAKLDHHRQILSED
-456 ITNKTNKTEELRE
+456 ITEKTNKTEQLKI
-469 NFKTTKERMTKELH
+469 NFKSTKEKMTKELR
-483 ELRRKIVD
+483 ELRKKIEE
-491 DTKRKSVLE
+491 DTERKSVLE
-500 NAIKVYEEELEP
+500 KAIKVYEEELEP
-512 LIKRFDILVDQILE
+512 LIKKFDILVDRILE
-526 AKRLDKNIDQYYKRL
+526 AKRLDENPEQFYKRL

-563 AREQLKGRGIDHTKV
+563 VGEQLKEQGLDHAKV
-578 ELGIVEKFRLWA
+578 ELGFTDKVKLLA
-590 SDRFTNKQ
+590 SDTFTRKQ

-605 EAEQATEARNLR
+605 EALQAKEARKRR
-617 LLKPKPPSP
+617 LLKLKPPSP

-634 Q
+634 S

>member
-1 MPSRQDRSKSQNQ
+1 
-14 KQTHSTEDKMNDTNL
+14 MNDTNL

-98 NEHLQ
+98 NEQLQ

-187 EIQQNAP
+187 DIQQNAP

-229 RAIHQFYRKNF
+229 RAIQQFYRKNF

-283 SQYYLKNKANLE
+283 SQYYLKNKGILE

-308 PNRSDEKQN
+308 PNRSEEKQN

-342 LASAFGLQAKFLPKT
+342 LASPFGLQAKFLPKT
-357 NEKKEY
+357 KEKKEF
-363 LSKIEQEAKK
+363 LSKIEKEAKK

-384 RQVEKLEQE
+384 RQVEQLEQK
-393 LIEKKEELAEQ
+393 LIEKTEELAEQ
-404 NTNVVTLKATMT
+404 NTNVVTLKATIT

-431 LEIHATEQKTE
+431 LETHATEQKTE

-456 ITNKTNKTEELRE
+456 ITKKTNKTEELRE
-469 NFKTTKERMTKELH
+469 NFKNTKERMTKELH
-483 ELRRKIVD
+483 ELRTKIVE

-512 LIKRFDILVDQILE
+512 LIKRFDILVDKILE
-526 AKRLDKNIDQYYKRL
+526 AQRLDKNTDQYYERL

-563 AREQLKGRGIDHTKV
+563 AREQLKERGIDHTKV
-578 ELGIVEKFRLWA
+578 ELGIADRFRLWA
-590 SDRFTNKQ
+590 SDKFTNKQ

-605 EAEQATEARNLR
+605 EADQAKQARKIR